1 MYFFINV
8 PNSWAFGK
16 DLIFFLLG
24 FGFHMLHQEANLL
37 ATSGR
42 MSPVFKALQK
52 TPTFW
57 NKLHCSIIF
66 QGFNKKVIKINFSV
80 SLLKCLKANTKS
92 VSTQTLQVYFKK
104 V

>member
-16 DLIFFLLG
+16 DLVFFLLA
-24 FGFHMLHQEANLL
+24 FGFHVLRQEANLL
-37 ATSGR
+37 AASGR

-57 NKLHCSIIF
+57 NKLHCSIVF
-66 QGFNKKVIKINFSV
+66 QGFNNKKVI
-80 SLLKCLKANTKS
+80 
-92 VSTQTLQVYFKK
+92 
-104 V
+104 